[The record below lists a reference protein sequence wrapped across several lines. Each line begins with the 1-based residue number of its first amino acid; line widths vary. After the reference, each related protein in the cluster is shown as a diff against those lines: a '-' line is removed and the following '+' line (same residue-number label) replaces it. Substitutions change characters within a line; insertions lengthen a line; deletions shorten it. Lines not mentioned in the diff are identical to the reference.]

1 MATQIIGCERQT
13 FSVREAAKV
22 LGLGRNTTYDL
33 VKDGKIRSLGLGRKV
48 LIPRRE
54 VERILAGLPE
64 AA

>member
-1 MATQIIGCERQT
+1 MATQTICVERQT

-22 LGLGRNTTYDL
+22 LGLGRNTAYDL
-33 VKDGKIRSLGLGRKV
+33 VKTKRIRSLGLGKKI

-54 VERILAGLPE
+54 IERLLAGLPE